1 MQVES
6 LRKKDDRDYKALR
19 KLIKIRLEKS
29 VPTIMFEDAASNQP
43 QRIVSKNMT
52 KLLLYIAEKAEK
64 GDVKCSMV
72 KADKSS
78 TTLKEAAGIL
88 RKETLKFISE
98 NTVDFDANIEAF
110 STDTPQLLTQFLKNL
125 LAGDN
130 LMPEHMDSHVSQLAA
145 TITSSIT
152 YNIKTDRQI
161 GYKPETES
169 IVPRH
174 SYTPKHHIGLALAI
188 RESDRNNQVLNL
200 LSAPNYGL
208 SITLVQCQRLE
219 TRIANSVIENMA
231 RNGNVYIPPNLV
243 KDVIPFFHLDN
254 VDWNEDRPDG
264 KGTSHLLQLTICQK
278 KLHDHQSLQLQL
290 DHRTTS
296 LMLKP
301 NKFDRV
307 GLM

>member
-29 VPTIMFEDAASNQP
+29 VPTIMFEYAASNQP

-110 STDTPQLLTQFLKNL
+110 STDTPQLLTQFLKNF

-145 TITSSIT
+145 TKIPASLIT
-152 YNIKTDRQI
+152 
-161 GYKPETES
+161 
-169 IVPRH
+169 
-174 SYTPKHHIGLALAI
+174 
-188 RESDRNNQVLNL
+188 
-200 LSAPNYGL
+200 
-208 SITLVQCQRLE
+208 
-219 TRIANSVIENMA
+219 
-231 RNGNVYIPPNLV
+231 
-243 KDVIPFFHLDN
+243 
-254 VDWNEDRPDG
+254 
-264 KGTSHLLQLTICQK
+264 
-278 KLHDHQSLQLQL
+278 
-290 DHRTTS
+290 
-296 LMLKP
+296 
-301 NKFDRV
+301 
-307 GLM
+307 